1 MFKILFP
8 FSPASLKLI
17 GPSQPIH
24 VRVGEDVEVSCYL
37 FPKVNAQKM
46 EVRWVRSW
54 RYPAVHVYMDGSDVA
69 GEQMTEYTER
79 TSLMSDAI
87 QEGRLTLK
95 INNTSISDDGQDR
108 CLFEKDDVYQEASMD
123 LKVVGKDFR
132 DVFWVQHLFLMC

>member
-1 MFKILFP
+1 M
-8 FSPASLKLI
+8 I

-24 VRVGEDVEVSCYL
+24 VRVGEDVEVTCYL

-69 GEQMTEYTER
+69 GEQMAEYTGR

-95 INNTSISDDGQDR
+95 IHNTSISDDGQYR

-132 DVFWVQHLFLMC
+132 DVFWVQHLSLMY